1 MSWQLFSEKCRFLGA
16 VEISQH
22 FWGFIVS
29 EASFGMKIKAAL
41 IVDDLSLSEWQK
53 RAIEGSS
60 EYLDIQLV
68 LSCRNS
74 ATKKSVIKH
83 CGYYFLNILSL
94 KNDMTRRVQLDSRG
108 SEVIHFDSD
117 YEGAWQRIP
126 EDVCARILD
135 KGIKLVIKFGMSLL
149 RIDGGLQRLDI
160 LSYHHGDPEYYRG
173 RPAGF
178 YEIYENADSV
188 GIIVQKLSNKLDAGE
203 VLVRGYS
210 KVHHHSYKKTSRNFY
225 LNSVVLLRK
234 ALVNYSRGEQVVL
247 EKLGKNYRLPS
258 NFTVFK
264 FFCKTIFRGLAR
276 LSYGAFFEKNGMS
289 LRFLTTI
296 FLRCKNC
303 PSQQERFRRWRRG
316 ILSTP
321 ILSLVRTVS

>member
-1 MSWQLFSEKCRFLGA
+1 
-16 VEISQH
+16 
-22 FWGFIVS
+22 
-29 EASFGMKIKAAL
+29 MKIKAAL

-53 RAIEGSS
+53 RAIEDSS

-210 KVHHHSYKKTSRNFY
+210 KVHHHSYKKTGGCRS
-225 LNSVVLLRK
+225 
-234 ALVNYSRGEQVVL
+234 
-247 EKLGKNYRLPS
+247 
-258 NFTVFK
+258 
-264 FFCKTIFRGLAR
+264 
-276 LSYGAFFEKNGMS
+276 
-289 LRFLTTI
+289 
-296 FLRCKNC
+296 
-303 PSQQERFRRWRRG
+303 
-316 ILSTP
+316 
-321 ILSLVRTVS
+321 

>member
-1 MSWQLFSEKCRFLGA
+1 
-16 VEISQH
+16 
-22 FWGFIVS
+22 
-29 EASFGMKIKAAL
+29 MKIKAAL

-53 RAIEGSS
+53 RAIEDSS

-210 KVHHHSYKKTSRNFY
+210 KVHHHSYKKTSRNF
-225 LNSVVLLRK
+225 LSEFGRAASQGACQLLSGRAGGIRK
-234 ALVNYSRGEQVVL
+234 AGQ
-247 EKLGKNYRLPS
+247 KLPS
-258 NFTVFK
+258 AQQFHRLQVFLQDYLP
-264 FFCKTIFRGLAR
+264 GLAR

>member
-1 MSWQLFSEKCRFLGA
+1 
-16 VEISQH
+16 
-22 FWGFIVS
+22 
-29 EASFGMKIKAAL
+29 MKIKAAL

-53 RAIEGSS
+53 RAIEDSS

-247 EKLGKNYRLPS
+247 EKLGKTTVCPAISPS
-258 NFTVFK
+258 SSFS
-264 FFCKTIFRGLAR
+264 AR
-276 LSYGAFFEKNGMS
+276 LSSGGLPGYRTGRFSKKNGMS